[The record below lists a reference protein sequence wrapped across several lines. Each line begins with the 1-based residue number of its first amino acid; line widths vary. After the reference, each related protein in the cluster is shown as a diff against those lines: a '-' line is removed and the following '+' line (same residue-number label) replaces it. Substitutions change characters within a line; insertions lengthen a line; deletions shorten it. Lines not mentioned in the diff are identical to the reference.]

1 MSSRI
6 IVPELTKK
14 RVKELASQRRRID
27 KRGLTEFRPIT
38 IERGVIPQAD
48 GSALVHI
55 GRTKAIAGVKIDL
68 GQPYP
73 DMPNAGV
80 LAVNVELMPL
90 ASPTFEPGPPDERA
104 VEVARIV
111 DRTIREGKM
120 IDLEELVIIPG
131 REVYVIFVDTYLVD
145 HDGNMIDA
153 CVLASVAALL
163 DATMRKA
170 IVSEG
175 RARLIEEREPLP
187 IRHYPL
193 TATICRIGETLIVDP
208 ILEEEETAE
217 ARITIGFDEE
227 GSICMVQHSI
237 GTLRYGELYQAINI
251 SRETTLRLR
260 ENLRKVFS
268 NAS

>member
-1 MSSRI
+1 MSNRLI
-6 IVPELTKK
+6 IPELTKR
-14 RVKELASQRRRID
+14 RVRELASQRKRID

-55 GRTKAIAGVKIDL
+55 GHTKAIAGVKIDL
-68 GQPYP
+68 GPPYP
-73 DMPNAGV
+73 DMPDAGV

-104 VEVARIV
+104 IEVARIA
-111 DRTIREGKM
+111 DRTIREGRM
-120 IDLEELVIIPG
+120 LDLGELVITPG
-131 REVYVIFVDTYLVD
+131 REVYVIFVDAYLVD
-145 HDGNMIDA
+145 YDGNMIDA
-153 CVLASVAALL
+153 CVLACVAALL

-170 IVSEG
+170 VISEG
-175 RARLIEEREPLP
+175 RARLIDEREPLP
-187 IRHYPL
+187 IKHYPL

-208 ILEEEETAE
+208 TLEEEETAE

-227 GSICMVQHSI
+227 GRICMIQHSI

-251 SRETTLRLR
+251 SREVVSSLR
-260 ENLRKVFS
+260 ENLRKVFP
-268 NAS
+268 NV

>member
-1 MSSRI
+1 MSSRL
-6 IVPELTKK
+6 IVPELTKR
-14 RVKELASQRRRID
+14 RVRELASQRRRID
-27 KRGLTEFRPIT
+27 KRGLTEFRPVT
-38 IERGVIPQAD
+38 IERSVIPQAD

-55 GRTKAIAGVKIDL
+55 GHTKAIAGVKIDL

-120 IDLEELVIIPG
+120 LDLEELVIMPG
-131 REVYVIFVDTYLVD
+131 REVYLIFVDAYLVD

-153 CVLASVAALL
+153 CVLASIAALL
-163 DATMRKA
+163 DATMREA

-175 RARLIEEREPLP
+175 KAKLIDEREPLP

-193 TATICRIGETLIVDP
+193 TATICRISDTLIVDP
-208 ILEEEETAE
+208 TLEEEETAE

-227 GSICMVQHSI
+227 DRICMMQHSI

-251 SRETTLRLR
+251 SREAVSRLR
-260 ENLRKVFS
+260 EDLRKVFPD
-268 NAS
+268 AR

>member
-1 MSSRI
+1 MSSRLI
-6 IVPELTKK
+6 IPELTKR
-14 RVKELASQRRRID
+14 RVRELASQRKRID
-27 KRGLTEFRPIT
+27 KRGLTEFRPVT
-38 IERGVIPQAD
+38 IERGIIPQAD

-55 GRTKAIAGVKIDL
+55 GHTKAIAGVKIDL

-111 DRTIREGKM
+111 DRTIREGRM
-120 IDLEELVIIPG
+120 LDLEELVITPG
-131 REVYVIFVDTYLVD
+131 REVYLVFVDTYLVD

-153 CVLASVAALL
+153 CVLASIAALL

-175 RARLIEEREPLP
+175 RAKLVDEREPLP

-193 TATICRIGETLIVDP
+193 TATACRIGETLIVDP
-208 ILEEEETAE
+208 TLEEEETAE

-227 GSICMVQHSI
+227 DRICMIQHSI

-251 SRETTLRLR
+251 SREVTSRLR
-260 ENLRKVFS
+260 EDLRKVFPD
-268 NAS
+268 AG